1 MTAHASVKYSG
12 SFTRPAEPPT
22 PKAIGESF
30 RFVSDHWSV
39 NERSGQVC
47 TIVECHEQ
55 GWPFVI
61 AFSDGKRCNAVHSE
75 LTPL

>member
-1 MTAHASVKYSG
+1 MTAHAPVKYSG

-22 PKAIGESF
+22 PKAIDSTW

-47 TIVECHEQ
+47 TIVEANEK
-55 GWPFVI
+55 GWPFVVV
-61 AFSDGKRCNAVHSE
+61 FRDGKRCNAVHSE
-75 LTPL
+75 LVPV